1 MYHDAAYLTNLVAF
15 DPFQQCIICESY
27 PLARIIIIPTTTKSL
42 RSVYM
47 LDMFLRKIKCYLSKL
62 AFWVKWER
70 ELIVVPFTD
79 LSKWRTLRPTLDKAA
94 ATTDSAK
101 PLYYKQTN
109 KQTEMNLAF

>member
-1 MYHDAAYLTNLVAF
+1 
-15 DPFQQCIICESY
+15 
-27 PLARIIIIPTTTKSL
+27 
-42 RSVYM
+42 M
-47 LDMFLRKIKCYLSKL
+47 LDVFLRKIKCYLSKL